1 MKIIM
6 DFQGTENADADAIDY
21 LLNAA
26 YYYSASG
33 RVSNSKNNMNG
44 TGVRCVR
51 DVYNGK

>member
-1 MKIIM
+1 MVREAE
-6 DFQGTENADADAIDY
+6 ENADADAIDY